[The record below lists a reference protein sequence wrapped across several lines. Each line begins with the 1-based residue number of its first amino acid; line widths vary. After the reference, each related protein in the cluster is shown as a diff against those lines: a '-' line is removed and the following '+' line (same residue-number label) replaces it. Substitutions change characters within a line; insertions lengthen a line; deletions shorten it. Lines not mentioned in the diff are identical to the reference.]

1 MPEFRGLCS
10 KCGDK
15 VMSDQERM
23 MDTSTKQYYHA
34 DCSAE
39 KEKAERAAEEKEMV
53 NAQAEGGQ
61 SLKSEELDALAKIL
75 KIAGRLSRYGVTIDP
90 PKIAV
95 VGGQSAGKST
105 LFNVILREVGSYA
118 RFPSGRG
125 TCTKVPTILTLAKSG
140 YPYVKVD
147 GNEIKMDGL
156 SDMDKSERVI
166 QAILNAQR
174 RILEGQFPG
183 YTDDKVVFSAT
194 PVNVVA
200 GAPRVSTEIVIVDL
214 PGLVQRWVLVLALV
228 LGLPNRAL
236 CSVCFLLVLI
246 LLAAQGLIHDD
257 SPLAFSDTFSPFH
270 AAPTPILKM

>member
-1 MPEFRGLCS
+1 MPECRGLCP
-10 KCGDK
+10 KCGEK
-15 VMSDQERM
+15 VMTDQERK
-23 MDTSTKQYYHA
+23 MDPSTKQYFHA
-34 DCSAE
+34 YCSAE
-39 KEKAERAAEEKEMV
+39 KEKAERAAEEKDMI
-53 NAQAEGGQ
+53 NAKPEGGQ
-61 SLKSEELDALAKIL
+61 GALKSEELDALADIL
-75 KIAGRLSRYGVTIDP
+75 KIAGTLSQYGVTIDP

-125 TCTKVPTILTLAKSG
+125 TCTKVPTVLTLAKSG

-147 GNEIKMDGL
+147 GNEIKMSGL

-166 QAILNAQR
+166 KAIQNAQK

-183 YTDDKVVFSAT
+183 YTDGTVVFSAT

-214 PGLVQRWVLVLALV
+214 PGLAWRSVLVLALV
-228 LGLPNRAL
+228 LGLPSCAL
-236 CSVCFLLVLI
+236 CSVCFLLVC
-246 LLAAQGLIHDD
+246 
-257 SPLAFSDTFSPFH
+257 SFS
-270 AAPTPILKM
+270 